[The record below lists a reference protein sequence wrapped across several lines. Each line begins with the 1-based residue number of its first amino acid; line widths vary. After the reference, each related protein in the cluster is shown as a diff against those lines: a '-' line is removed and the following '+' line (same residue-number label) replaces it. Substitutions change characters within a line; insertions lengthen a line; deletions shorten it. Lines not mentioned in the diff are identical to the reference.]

1 MEKIS
6 YEDAVKELYEI
17 ISKIES
23 GTLPLNETISLIS
36 KGKSLIKSCYAD
48 LDKAK
53 GKLTEV
59 KETLGTLFEEDC

>member
-6 YEDAVKELYEI
+6 YEDAVKELYDI

-23 GTLPLNETISLIS
+23 GTLPLNDTIQLIS
-36 KGKSLIKSCYAD
+36 KGKNLIKSCYAD

-59 KETLGTLFEEDC
+59 KETLGALFEEE